1 MTHVQIQFAI
11 DDPQRADD
19 IVEALLA
26 ARLVA
31 CGQRTGP
38 VRSRYRWQGGL
49 EGAEEWLV
57 LLKTRADLSVRVIEE
72 VVAAHPYDTPEVVAT
87 ELVAGAAGYLA
98 WIDEVTVDLPG

>member
-1 MTHVQIQFAI
+1 M
-11 DDPQRADD
+11 
-19 IVEALLA
+19 
-26 ARLVA
+26 
-31 CGQRTGP
+31 
-38 VRSRYRWQGGL
+38 
-49 EGAEEWLV
+49 